1 MADNN
6 SSNDNDEYA
15 NIKDKIFLNKY
26 HCISKIGNG
35 AFGCIYKAQNNQE
48 YFALKFEKRKDQKHS
63 SLENEAI
70 ILNYLKGK
78 TNIPNVKSY
87 TSTDEYNILVMQLLG
102 KSLEFYSEKLYSLS
116 IKTVC
121 ILGHQI
127 LSTLE
132 FIHDKHIVHRDIK
145 PDNLCM
151 GLDYISQKV
160 FLIDFGLAKKYRS
173 SSTLC
178 HYPLV
183 IKKGLTGTPRYAS
196 INALKGYEQS
206 RRDDLESLGYVM
218 MYLLRGELPWQG
230 IIAKSKEERNKKIL
244 EKKIGISSSEL
255 CDGFPI
261 EFEKYLDYVKNLEY
275 TETPDYDIL
284 RDLLMS
290 VMKQNN
296 FRYDYVFDWTTREE
310 IRVRDN
316 VEFWLKEEFK
326 NSSSKN
332 KYYIVNRNIKSS
344 RKYNVNNNKNG
355 TNNDTNFNKLTNT
368 YQSNDLFPNLKDN
381 KFNDEVKVNCSSTCI
396 IF

>member
-1 MADNN
+1 MVDNN
-6 SSNDNDEYA
+6 SSNDNDEFN

-26 HCISKIGNG
+26 HCINKIGKG
-35 AFGCIYKAQNNQE
+35 AFGCIYKAQYNQE
-48 YFALKFEKRKDQKHS
+48 FFALKFENRKDIKHRA
-63 SLENEAI
+63 LENEAMM
-70 ILNYLKGK
+70 LKYLQG
-78 TNIPNVKSY
+78 TNIPSVKSY
-87 TSTDEYNILVMQLLG
+87 SSTKEYNILVMQLLG
-102 KSLEFYSEKLYSLS
+102 KSLEYYSEKLYSFS

-121 ILGHQI
+121 ILGHQL
-127 LSTLE
+127 LSILE
-132 FIHDKHIVHRDIK
+132 FIHDKNIVHRDIK

-173 SSTLC
+173 NSTLC

-183 IKKGLTGTPRYAS
+183 VKKGLTGTPRYAS

-206 RRDDLESLGYVM
+206 RRDDLESFGYVM

-244 EKKIGISSSEL
+244 EKKLGTSSFEL

-275 TETPDYDIL
+275 TETPDYDML

-296 FRYDYVFDWTTREE
+296 LKYDYVFDWTTKEE

-326 NSSSKN
+326 NNSSKN
-332 KYYIVNRNIKSS
+332 KYYIKSS
-344 RKYNVNNNKNG
+344 RNHKYDENNNKNA
-355 TNNDTNFNKLTNT
+355 TNNDTNINKLTNT
-368 YQSNDLFPNLKDN
+368 YQSNDLFPTLKSS
-381 KFNDEVKVNCSSTCI
+381 KFNEEDKANCSSVCI

>member
-1 MADNN
+1 MVDNN
-6 SSNDNDEYA
+6 SSNDNDEYI

-26 HCISKIGNG
+26 YCMSKIGKG
-35 AFGCIYKAQNNQE
+35 AFGCIYKAQYNQE
-48 YFALKFEKRKDQKHS
+48 YFALKFENIKDKKHRA
-63 SLENEAI
+63 LENEAI
-70 ILNYLKGK
+70 MLKYLQG
-78 TNIPNVKSY
+78 TNIPSVKSY
-87 TSTDEYNILVMQLLG
+87 SSTNEYNILVMQLLG
-102 KSLEFYSEKLYSLS
+102 KSLEYYSEKLYSLS

-127 LSTLE
+127 LSILE
-132 FIHDKHIVHRDIK
+132 FIHDKNIVHRDIK
-145 PDNLCM
+145 PDNFCM

-218 MYLLRGELPWQG
+218 MYLLKGELPWQG

-244 EKKIGISSSEL
+244 EKKLGTTSSEL

-275 TETPDYDIL
+275 TETPDYEML
-284 RDLLMS
+284 RDLLMNI
-290 VMKQNN
+290 MKQNN
-296 FRYDYVFDWTTREE
+296 LRYDYVFDWTTKEE

-326 NSSSKN
+326 NNSSKN
-332 KYYIVNRNIKSS
+332 KYYIVNRNNKSR
-344 RKYNVNNNKNG
+344 RKYNANNNKNA
-355 TNNDTNFNKLTNT
+355 TNNDTNKLTNT

-381 KFNDEVKVNCSSTCI
+381 KFNDEVNVNCSSACF